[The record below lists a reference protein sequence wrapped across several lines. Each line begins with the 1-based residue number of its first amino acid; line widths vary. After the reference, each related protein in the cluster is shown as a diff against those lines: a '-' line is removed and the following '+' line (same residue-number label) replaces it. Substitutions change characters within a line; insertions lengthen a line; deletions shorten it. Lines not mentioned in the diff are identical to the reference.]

1 MKSTRKKTP
10 GHSAKEY
17 FIVVFETFSESKDLY
32 NMKAV
37 HRIGKLTDKQY
48 EYLCKDFEAHNK
60 LGLARII
67 SEDSITS
74 DDEFRSKMLQGKV
87 TELLDLVNL
96 PVWCRSPI
104 DAAIDLANKIRTRS
118 GCEHEN
124 IRKIAAGRSDNT
136 PQTSEPAN
144 AKRDARILE
153 LRKEGKPFKDV
164 CDIVNKEFND
174 MLSEKDAEIA
184 LTRHCKRNNIE
195 YPYGKR
201 GRRST

>member
-17 FIVVFETFSESKDLY
+17 YIVVFETFSESKDLY

-60 LGLARII
+60 LGLARIV

-87 TELLDLVNL
+87 TELLDQVNL
-96 PVWCRSPI
+96 PIWYWSPI
-104 DAAIDLANKIRTRS
+104 GAAIDLANKIRTRS

-124 IRKIAAGRSDNT
+124 IRTIAAGRSDNT
-136 PQTSEPAN
+136 PQASEPMN

-153 LRKEGKPFKDV
+153 LRKEEKPFKDV
-164 CDIVNKEFND
+164 CDIVNEEFNE
-174 MLSEKDAEIA
+174 MLDEKGATIA
-184 LTRHCKRNNIE
+184 LARYCKRNNLE
-195 YPYGKR
+195 YPYGRR
-201 GRRST
+201 GHRNT